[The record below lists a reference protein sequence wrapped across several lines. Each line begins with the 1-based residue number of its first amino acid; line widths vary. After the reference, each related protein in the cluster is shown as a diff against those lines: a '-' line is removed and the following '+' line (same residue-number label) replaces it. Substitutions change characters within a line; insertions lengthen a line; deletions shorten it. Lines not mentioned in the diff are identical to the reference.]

1 MRIIETMSATQTE
14 RSALVTKQVELLT
27 KLFNLSKEKELLN
40 TTLQELHTK
49 VTALNTKLQELHT
62 KVTALNTKLEVHL
75 KAASNLDRRSLGKN
89 NVAKINAEQTNKILS
104 IYNEKERIEEE
115 EEPIEEEK
123 KRIEKEE
130 EPIEEEKK
138 RIEEEEKLIKIAYS
152 KIGSKVFA
160 LDYPGHTFGDHKSG
174 GRRKSHRKHNKY
186 HKRRA
191 TRRQR

>member
-49 VTALNTKLQELHT
+49 VTALNTKL
-62 KVTALNTKLEVHL
+62 EVHL

-104 IYNEKERIEEE
+104 IYNESR
-115 EEPIEEEK
+115 EK
-123 KRIEKEE
+123 DETAEGKTIIGLREVDLEIKALKNREGEVNQTAT
-130 EPIEEEKK
+130 
-138 RIEEEEKLIKIAYS
+138 LI
-152 KIGSKVFA
+152 F
-160 LDYPGHTFGDHKSG
+160 D
-174 GRRKSHRKHNKY
+174 KY
-186 HKRRA
+186 TGVIKDSSFNN
-191 TRRQR
+191 TYFK